1 MLRNSRPAR
10 WKIRSD
16 LPSAVPALT
25 QKPQDLSAG
34 RIGNRP
40 EHRVALLALQ
50 CNHVITNI
58 VPLDSASEATPE
70 TGL

>member
-1 MLRNSRPAR
+1 MLRDCRTVRSE
-10 WKIRSD
+10 IRSD
-16 LPSAVPALT
+16 LPSAAPGLK

-40 EHRVALLALQ
+40 EHRVALFALQ
-50 CNHVITNI
+50 CNYMVTN
-58 VPLDSASEATPE
+58 VAPPDSASEATPE